1 MVVAVLLA
9 PFVLATLVR
18 LSLGR
23 TQDTQAASLRT
34 TQCSDQVT
42 AGFVVWRG
50 VVTTNSAIRS
60 QREVRLI
67 VTAVLPN
74 RTVAGQ
80 TNQEV
85 PVTTNAGQVPVGP
98 IDVAVTG
105 KPAAVVCQAYF
116 EYPDG
121 IG

>member
-1 MVVAVLLA
+1 MVIAVLLA
-9 PFVLATLVR
+9 PFVFATLVR

-23 TQDTQAASLRT
+23 TQAAQAASVRT
-34 TQCSDQVT
+34 TQCTNQVT
-42 AGFVVWRG
+42 AGFVVWSG

-67 VTAVLPN
+67 VTAVQPN
-74 RTVAGQ
+74 RAVAGQ

-85 PVTTNAGQVPVGP
+85 PVTTNVGQAPVGP

-116 EYPDG
+116 AYPDG